1 MIELKNI
8 SKTYRSK
15 KGTSTQALN
24 NISLKFDTKGMTF
37 ILGKSGSG
45 KSTLLNI
52 LGGLDQYDSGE
63 MIILGKSSKDF
74 SHVDFDSY
82 RNTYIGFV
90 FQEYNILEDYN
101 VYENIILA
109 LELQQKKV
117 EEEKVDA
124 LLEKLELKSL
134 KMRKVNEL
142 SGGQKQ
148 RVAIAR
154 ALIKEPKI
162 ILADEPTGNLDSKT
176 SKQVMELLKE
186 ISKEK
191 LVIVVSHDAESANT
205 YGDRIITIQDGLVE
219 SDHHSAEENK
229 FGNTYEA
236 IRSKLSLKSSFR
248 LGLGSLR
255 HKKVKLAFTILLTVL
270 SLLFLSITDTL
281 SSYNIDLA
289 HAKLLK
295 DSKEEFVQIE
305 KYRLYE
311 KEFSYRDDLLLTETD
326 IQNIQNR
333 LKGNHPLI
341 YKIREDYSYFSPY
354 EVFHI
359 GTENVGYYYGGG
371 RLELEIVESND
382 FHYLNTHTIL
392 GKLPTNRDEIVIS
405 NVVANMILESG
416 ITPYGEETLYTPKN
430 YQELL
435 ASGKLFYFGTEGKV
449 KIVGII
455 EYDLDKYQDV
465 IKKNNENKTLTNQES
480 SLLSDYYKK
489 RNNIYNKIY
498 VPSGF
503 IENLEVIEH
512 PPLDSSYH
520 YQVNTLTDSIHQE
533 GKYYSPSLA
542 YPELE
547 YFNGSS
553 WVSANHLQKNE
564 IILNVGQL
572 KAFDSTD
579 YYDKLTDY
587 INKHLGK
594 SQLELEKEFFEE
606 YVSKFNILGSEVE
619 FSAKGIGNS
628 IIDSNDRNKLDN
640 VKLKVVGLTGLI
652 SRDKDYYYISSLIG
666 KDYEMKI
673 TPVTGI
679 LVAENTQRGF
689 YDLLKAFSYTDSI
702 SSNSTYSNDVL
713 GLLQT
718 ISLLKKI
725 AFYVALVFIFFTII
739 LITNFMFSSISY
751 RRKEIGILRG
761 LGARSIDIA
770 KIFLWEG
777 ILLAST
783 SFLLTSISLIGVTN
797 LLNKII
803 MSGMSLILTP
813 FILTP
818 RQFIIILL
826 FVFSIVV
833 IASILPIMK
842 IARQKPMDAIL
853 KK

>member
-15 KGTSTQALN
+15 KGTSTKALD
-24 NISLKFDTKGMTF
+24 NISIKFGSKGMTF

-74 SHVDFDSY
+74 NRVDFDSY

-117 EEEKVDA
+117 EEEKIDA

-154 ALIKEPKI
+154 ALVKDPKI

-191 LVIVVSHDAESANT
+191 LVIVVSHDVESANT

-219 SDHHSAEENK
+219 SDHHLAEEDK
-229 FGNTYEA
+229 FGNTYQA

-255 HKKVKLAFTILLTVL
+255 HKKIKLVFTILLTVL

-281 SSYNIDLA
+281 SSYNVDLA

-295 DSKEEFVQIE
+295 DSKEEFVQVE

-311 KEFSYRDDLLLTETD
+311 KEFSYRDDLVLTETD
-326 IQNIQNR
+326 VQNIQKR

-341 YKIREDYSYFSPY
+341 YKLREDYSYLSPY

-382 FHYLNTHTIL
+382 FNFLNTHTIL
-392 GKLPTNRDEIVIS
+392 GKLPSKPDEIVIS
-405 NVVANMILESG
+405 NVVADRILEKG
-416 ITPYGEETLYTPKN
+416 ITPYKEERLYTPKD

-435 ASGKLFYFGTEGKV
+435 DCGKLFHVGTEGKA

-455 EYDLDKYQDV
+455 QYDLDKYQDV
-465 IKKNNENKTLTNQES
+465 IKKNSENKTLTNQES

-489 RNNIYNKIY
+489 QNNIYNKIY
-498 VPSGF
+498 VLSGF
-503 IENLEVIEH
+503 LENLEVVEH
-512 PPLDSSYH
+512 IPLDSSYH
-520 YQVNTLTDSIHQE
+520 YKINTLTDSIWQE
-533 GKYYSPSLA
+533 GKYYSPSFA

-547 YFNGSS
+547 YFNGTS

-564 IILNVGQL
+564 VILNVGQL
-572 KAFDSTD
+572 KGFDSTD
-579 YYDKLTDY
+579 YYDKLTEY
-587 INKHLGK
+587 ISKHFGK
-594 SQLELEKEFFEE
+594 SRLELEKEFFEE
-606 YVSKFNILGSEVE
+606 YVSRFDILGSEVE

-628 IIDSNDRNKLDN
+628 KIDPNDRMELEN
-640 VKLKVVGLTGLI
+640 VELKVVGLIGLL
-652 SRDKDYYYISSLIG
+652 SRDNDYYYLSSLLVG
-666 KDYEMKI
+666 DYKMNV
-673 TPVTGI
+673 TSVTGV
-679 LVAENTQRGF
+679 LVTENTEKGF
-689 YDLLKAFSYTDSI
+689 YDLLKTFPYTESI

-725 AFYVALVFIFFTII
+725 AFYVALVFIAFTII

-751 RRKEIGILRG
+751 RRREIGILRG
-761 LGARSIDIA
+761 LGARSMDVA

-777 ILLAST
+777 ILLASI
-783 SFLLTSISLIGVTN
+783 SFLLTSISLVLITN
-797 LLNKII
+797 LLNQII
-803 MSGMSLILTP
+803 MSGMSFILTP

-842 IARQKPMDAIL
+842 ISRQKPIDAIL